1 MRNLIVGFAWLAPF
15 AAIVIWPHSAAAA
28 IGIVALSHALLLYP
42 TLRPNVQWLGPVMTH
57 FETDAREVWLT
68 IDDGPT
74 DDTPALLELLRR
86 LDVKATFFLKG
97 KLAAQ
102 RQEIVRAIT
111 DGGHTIGNH
120 SQTHPSA
127 TFWCL
132 PAPWIANEIDGCN
145 AVLGRPLNP
154 SLSPQAGRGCRDAA
168 GEGLSQLCFRAPVGM
183 KNPAVH
189 PLLAERGMILAGW
202 TARGFDTVR
211 AEPERVAGRIMA
223 RIEPG
228 AIIVMHQ
235 GRPHSLACIERVIA
249 DVRRAGYAFVVPA
262 ASRLKAKR

>member
-15 AAIVIWPHSAAAA
+15 AAIVMWPHSVAAA

-42 TLRPNVQWLGPVMTH
+42 TLRPNVQWLGPVITR
-57 FETDAREVWLT
+57 FDTNAREVWLT

-74 DDTPALLELLRR
+74 DDTPALLELLKR
-86 LDVKATFFLKG
+86 LEVKATFFLKG
-97 KLAAQ
+97 KLTMPD
-102 RQEIVRAIT
+102 IVRTIL
-111 DGGHTIGNH
+111 DSGHTIGNH
-120 SQTHPSA
+120 SYTHPSA

-132 PAPWIANEIDGCN
+132 PTPWIADEIDGCN
-145 AVLGRPLNP
+145 AVLGK
-154 SLSPQAGRGCRDAA
+154 QAY
-168 GEGLSQLCFRAPVGM
+168 FRAPVGM

-189 PLLAERGMILAGW
+189 PLLSERGMTLVGW

-211 AEPERVAGRIMA
+211 ADPERIAARILP

-235 GRPHSLACIERVIA
+235 GRTHSLACIERVIA
-249 DVRRAGYAFVVPA
+249 EVRGAGYAFVVPE
-262 ASRLKAKR
+262 ASRLNANR

>member
-1 MRNLIVGFAWLAPF
+1 MRNLIVGIAWIAPF
-15 AAIVIWPHSAAAA
+15 AAIVIWPHSIVAA

-57 FETDAREVWLT
+57 FQTDAREVWLT
-68 IDDGPT
+68 IDDGPA
-74 DDTPALLELLRR
+74 DDTPALLDLLER
-86 LDVKATFFLKG
+86 LDVNATFFLKG

-102 RQEIVRAIT
+102 RPEIVRAIV
-111 DGGHTIGNH
+111 DGGHTVGNH

-145 AVLGRPLNP
+145 IVLGK
-154 SLSPQAGRGCRDAA
+154 QMY
-168 GEGLSQLCFRAPVGM
+168 FRAPVGM

-202 TARGFDTVR
+202 TARGLDTVR
-211 AEPERVAGRIMA
+211 ADPERVAPRILA
-223 RIEPG
+223 RVEPG

-249 DVRRAGYAFVVPA
+249 NVRSAGYAFVVPA
-262 ASRLKAKR
+262 ASRLYAKR

>member
-1 MRNLIVGFAWLAPF
+1 MRNLIVGFGWLAPF
-15 AAIVIWPHSAAAA
+15 VAIVLWPHSIAAA
-28 IGIVALSHALLLYP
+28 IGVVALSHALLLVP
-42 TLRPNVQWLGPVMTH
+42 TLRPNVQWLGPVVTR
-57 FETDAREVWLT
+57 FDTNSREVWLT

-74 DDTPALLELLRR
+74 DDTPALLELLTR

-97 KLAAQ
+97 KLTTP
-102 RQEIVRAIT
+102 EIVRRIL

-120 SQTHPSA
+120 SDTHPSA

-132 PAPWIANEIDGCN
+132 PAPWIANEIDRCN
-145 AVLGRPLNP
+145 AVLG
-154 SLSPQAGRGCRDAA
+154 Q
-168 GEGLSQLCFRAPVGM
+168 QTYFRAPVGM

-189 PLLAERGMILAGW
+189 PLLTERGMILVGW

-211 AEPERVAGRIMA
+211 ADPERVATRILP
-223 RIEPG
+223 RVEPG

-249 DVRRAGYAFVVPA
+249 EVRSAGYTFVVPA
-262 ASRLKAKR
+262 ASRLNANR

>member
-1 MRNLIVGFAWLAPF
+1 MRNLIVGLAWLAPF

-42 TLRPNVQWLGPVMTH
+42 TLRSNVQWLGPVITR
-57 FETDAREVWLT
+57 FDTNAREVWLT

-74 DDTPALLELLRR
+74 DDTPALLELLKR
-86 LDVKATFFLKG
+86 LDVQATFFLKG
-97 KLAAQ
+97 KLTTP
-102 RQEIVRAIT
+102 EIVRTIL

-145 AVLGRPLNP
+145 GVLGK
-154 SLSPQAGRGCRDAA
+154 QTY
-168 GEGLSQLCFRAPVGM
+168 FRAPVGM

-189 PLLAERGMILAGW
+189 PLLTERGMILVGW

-211 AEPERVAGRIMA
+211 ADPERISTRILSS
-223 RIEPG
+223 IEPG

-235 GRPHSLACIERVIA
+235 GRPHSLACIERVIVE
-249 DVRRAGYAFVVPA
+249 VRSAGYAFVVPA
-262 ASRLKAKR
+262 GSRLNANR